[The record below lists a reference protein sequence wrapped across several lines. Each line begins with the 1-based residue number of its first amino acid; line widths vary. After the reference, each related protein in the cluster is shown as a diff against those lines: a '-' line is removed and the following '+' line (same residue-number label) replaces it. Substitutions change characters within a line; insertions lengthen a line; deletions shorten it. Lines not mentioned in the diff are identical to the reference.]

1 MNPFDR
7 LAPYIK
13 EFIWQQRWSELRQMQ
28 GEAIEAIL
36 DTPHHVLLAGATAS
50 GKTEAAFLPILT
62 ELEDKPSRSI
72 GVLYLGPLKA
82 LINDQFQRL
91 DALLEHAGVEVWPWH
106 GDVGQGMKR
115 RALKTHQG
123 VLQTTPESLEGFFI
137 YRKEHLATLF
147 ADLRYVVI
155 DEVHAFMASDRGRQ
169 VLCQLARLERLV
181 GCHPRRVGLSAT
193 LGDYGLAEAWLQGG
207 TATLVTT
214 IADHG
219 QGRRIKLGL
228 NHYRI
233 ADSPEGR
240 SEVDGARSSR
250 RRGHTAVADGGPD
263 DETRQF
269 IGELAHLADGRK
281 SLVFVKSR
289 AQAEEVGAGLKEL
302 AERQRR
308 KDIYFVHHGSVSK
321 DYRLDAEEAMRAENR
336 PACTV
341 ATVTLELG
349 IDLGQLERVMQ
360 VGPSPSVSSF
370 VQRLGRTG
378 RRGEPGEMF
387 FFALEAPPDPSEH
400 PIERLPWDL
409 LLSIAQVQ
417 LYLEERWVEPGRPPK
432 LPYSLLYH
440 QTMSTLLQFGEME
453 PAALAR
459 EVLALPPF
467 GSVSRENFKVLLLH
481 LLEIDHLQWTEERHL
496 LIGLAGE
503 KVVNDWRFLATFQDQ
518 AEYQV
523 VCEGD
528 HIGSIGDAPPLGTVI
543 RLAGR
548 TWRVDA
554 VEERQRTV
562 LVKAVKG
569 KAQTHWIG
577 GGGEIHDRVVQRLRQ
592 VLEEDVDYPYVL
604 PKARRRLAEAR
615 DLARS
620 SAILSKPIQRLGEG
634 HSLLTAW
641 VGTQALGG
649 LQVMLGTRLGW
660 SNVAVGRFPFFL
672 KIKLEPS
679 DLIAEISQP
688 VSADDI
694 RQALMVDIVPRAGKF
709 DRFVPGELLVEAYVE
724 DGIDL
729 VRASELMA
737 GVQAWARA

>member
-1 MNPFDR
+1 VNPFDR

-13 EFIWQQRWSELRQMQ
+13 EFIWQQRWTELRQMQ

-36 DTPHHVLLAGATAS
+36 DTPRHVLLAGATAS

-62 ELEDKPSRSI
+62 DLEDNPSSSI
-72 GVLYLGPLKA
+72 SVLYLGPLKA

-91 DALLEHAGVEVWPWH
+91 DALLEHAGVDVWPWH
-106 GDVGQGMKR
+106 GDVGQGVKR
-115 RALKTHQG
+115 RALQMHRG
-123 VLQTTPESLEGFFI
+123 VMQTTPESLEGFFV
-137 YRKEHLATLF
+137 YRKEHLARLF
-147 ADLRYVVI
+147 TDLRYVVI
-155 DEVHAFMASDRGRQ
+155 DEVHAFMSSDRGRQ

-193 LGDYGLAEAWLQGG
+193 LGDYGLAEVWLQGG
-207 TATLVTT
+207 TAQQVTT
-214 IADHG
+214 IEDHG
-219 QGRRIKLGL
+219 QGRRIKLAL

-233 ADSPEGR
+233 AGSPEGR
-240 SEVDGARSSR
+240 TKVDGARSSR
-250 RRGHTAVADGGPD
+250 HRDDTVGADGQPD
-263 DETRQF
+263 DETQQF

-289 AQAEEVGAGLKEL
+289 SQAEEVGTGLKNH

-387 FFALEAPPDPSEH
+387 FFSLEEPPDPSEH
-400 PIERLPWDL
+400 PIELLPWDL

-417 LYLEERWVEPGRPPK
+417 LYLEERWVEPVRPPK

-453 PAALAR
+453 PAALAQ
-459 EVLALPPF
+459 EILTLPPF
-467 GSVSRENFKVLLLH
+467 GSVSQEDFRALLLH

-528 HIGSIGDAPPLGTVI
+528 HIGSIADVPPLGTMI

-554 VEERQRTV
+554 VDERQRTV
-562 LVKAVKG
+562 LVKAVRG
-569 KAQTHWIG
+569 KAQSHWIG
-577 GGGEIHDRVVQRLRQ
+577 GGRDVHDRVVQRLKQ
-592 VLEEDVDYPYVL
+592 VLEEDKDYPYVL
-604 PKARRRLAEAR
+604 PEARRRLAEAR

-620 SAILSKPIQRLGEG
+620 SAILRKPIQQLGEG
-634 HSLLTAW
+634 YTLLTPW
-641 VGTQALGG
+641 VGTRALAG
-649 LQVMLGTRLGW
+649 LQLLLGTRLGR
-660 SNVAVGRFPFFL
+660 SNVVIGRFPFFL
-672 KIKLEPS
+672 KIKLKPV
-679 DLIAEISQP
+679 DWIAELSQP
-688 VSADDI
+688 VPVDDI
-694 RQALMVDIVPRAGKF
+694 RHALMVDLVPQAGKF
-709 DRFVPGELLVEAYVE
+709 DRYLPGDLLIEAYVQ

-729 VRASELMA
+729 EKASELMA
-737 GVQAWARA
+737 GIQAWARA